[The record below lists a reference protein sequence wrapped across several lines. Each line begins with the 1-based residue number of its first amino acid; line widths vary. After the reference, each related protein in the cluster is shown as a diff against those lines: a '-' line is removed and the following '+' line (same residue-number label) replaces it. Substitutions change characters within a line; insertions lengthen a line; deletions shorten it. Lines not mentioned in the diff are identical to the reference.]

1 MCIMHANKIPAV
13 PIKITAHPL
22 PTVQGTSPPRHH
34 AGVPPPIM
42 RHMNLEDRLH
52 IRGGTHDVQTFTLGQ
67 DATGIAAF
75 E

>member
-1 MCIMHANKIPAV
+1 
-13 PIKITAHPL
+13 
-22 PTVQGTSPPRHH
+22 
-34 AGVPPPIM
+34 M